1 MRMTLS
7 TVSCALQ
14 VTAVRETEMYL
25 SNGQALPYGV
35 CLWSAGNC
43 SRQITRDI
51 FGQVEGQQPY
61 KARREA
67 QQKVAVDN
75 YLRVVGTKNVFA
87 AGDCARLVEGPLPPT
102 AQVRPHISCLF
113 RLI

>member
-1 MRMTLS
+1 M
-7 TVSCALQ
+7 Q

-25 SNGQALPYGV
+25 SNGTALPYGV

-61 KARREA
+61 KTRREA
-67 QQKVAVDN
+67 QQKIAVDN
-75 YLRVVGTKNVFA
+75 YMRMIGTTNVFA
-87 AGDCARLVEGPLPPT
+87 AGDCARIVEAPLPPT
-102 AQVRPHISCLF
+102 AQVGLCRLCRSGPHLPGVLF
-113 RLI
+113 FTLH